1 VNIQESGVSKM
12 ETIDVSNIR
21 PLTDFRNNMKE
32 YIKEL
37 NENKKPIVLTQH
49 GKSAAVLLHAEKFQ
63 EMQDEI
69 EFMRKVA
76 QGLEDYKSNRVHSF
90 EEAFDAVDKI
100 IAAAEKQ

>member
-1 VNIQESGVSKM
+1 M
-12 ETIDVSNIR
+12 DTIDVNNIR
-21 PLTDFRNNMKE
+21 PLTDFRNKMKE

-63 EMQDEI
+63 EMQDQI
-69 EFMRKVA
+69 EFMHKVA

-90 EEAFDAVDKI
+90 QEVFDAVDKI
-100 IAAAEKQ
+100 IEAAEKQ

>member
-1 VNIQESGVSKM
+1 M
-12 ETIDVSNIR
+12 ETLDVNNIR
-21 PLTDFRNNMKE
+21 PLTDFRNKMKE

-37 NENKKPIVLTQH
+37 NENKKAIVLTQH
-49 GKSAAVLLHAEKFQ
+49 GKSAAVLLSTAKFQ

-90 EEAFDAVDKI
+90 QKTFDAVEKI
-100 IAAAEKQ
+100 IKAAEKP

>member
-1 VNIQESGVSKM
+1 MENLDVN
-12 ETIDVSNIR
+12 NIR

-63 EMQDEI
+63 EMQDQI

-76 QGLEDYKSNRVHSF
+76 QGLEDYKGNRVYSV
-90 EEAFDAVDKI
+90 EETFDAVDEI
-100 IAAAEKQ
+100 IESADNR